1 MRPDHVLFISLNF
14 EPSHGPALAQAFK
27 DLGFALETVGTQPRA
42 YKRLEKFDPL
52 TWEREAIM
60 ELEPVLLSQRC
71 AIAAMF
77 VEHQGGKR
85 TDGVIIHSKTLKP
98 SNL

>member
-1 MRPDHVLFISLNF
+1 MRPDHVLYISLNF

-42 YKRLEKFDPL
+42 YKRLENFDPL

-60 ELEPVLLSQRC
+60 ELEPVVLSQRC
-71 AIAAMF
+71 GIAAMF
-77 VEHQGGKR
+77 VEHPDGSR
-85 TDGVIIHSKTLKP
+85 TDGVIIHRKTFEL
-98 SNL
+98 S